1 MKRLSDPNSR
11 GRASSWTVSDAE
23 RRFDS
28 SRTSLVV
35 RGRGKVEKEE
45 KRKSRKLDT
54 SAILRIASTDYF
66 ERDCQRDIRG
76 YLSDVVA

>member
-1 MKRLSDPNSR
+1 MIPIRG
-11 GRASSWTVSDAE
+11 GRASSWTE
-23 RRFDS
+23 RGPKRECDS